1 MSNFDSYNNYIGY
14 HNFMKFWAKN
24 GEYNWI
30 ANTQA
35 CPNGQLDS
43 TKLERKVN
51 YPYTNKTFWNDYGKD
66 GKTYSPLDHS
76 EMKAVGW

>member
-30 ANTQA
+30 ANTQESSF
-35 CPNGQLDS
+35 QLSDVKIVS
-43 TKLERKVN
+43 KTYLD
-51 YPYTNKTFWNDYGKD
+51 KTFWNEYD
-66 GKTYSPLDHS
+66 GTKNPLTGNPY
-76 EMKAVGW
+76 EAAIRAVGW